1 MTQQPN
7 TPAPVEKAAPSAGE
21 WSDKRVATLLAQRD
35 APPKDGA
42 ALHAWAMQLVRDV
55 AAQQAAQPVAGEP
68 VMVEAVAEV
77 VDTDDGLTLRWLI
90 EGGIAAMA
98 DGCVL
103 VMPHSP
109 ITGDDGS
116 GEVYTAA
123 PAPVG
128 LVPLTEQIPTR
139 EALIAALQFYAD
151 REHMILSDESAWDT
165 VSGEPQNWWCDEA
178 GTATIE
184 DGSIAAMTLA
194 GKVTAEQI
202 KAMDDG
208 DGTWEDSAAHG
219 IKAGKDGAHG

>member
-7 TPAPVEKAAPSAGE
+7 TPAPVEKAAPS
-21 WSDKRVATLLAQRD
+21 TLSKAAKVHAIVNTGPYPGMSEAFNDHMGAECWTDPAYAPD
-35 APPKDGA
+35 ASMWAAAWKA
-42 ALHAWAMQLVRDV
+42 ALK
-55 AAQQAAQPVAGEP
+55 AQQAAQPVAGEP

-128 LVPLTEQIPTR
+128 LVPLTYDQIVD
-139 EALIAALQFYAD
+139 ALVDDAGLNLAFRSYEDDMKFA
-151 REHMILSDESAWDT
+151 SAIVDKFCE
-165 VSGEPQNWWCDEA
+165 VN
-178 GTATIE
+178 
-184 DGSIAAMTLA
+184 
-194 GKVTAEQI
+194 
-202 KAMDDG
+202 
-208 DGTWEDSAAHG
+208 G
-219 IKAGKDGAHG
+219 IKAGKDVAK

>member
-7 TPAPVEKAAPSAGE
+7 NPAPVEKAAPGITNDDIRREFLAAGFTIKDLRPHVYE
-21 WSDKRVATLLAQRD
+21 AARRILA
-35 APPKDGA
+35 
-42 ALHAWAMQLVRDV
+42 L
-55 AAQQAAQPVAGEP
+55 AAQQAAQPVAGEPVAGEP

-116 GEVYTAA
+116 GEVYTAT

-128 LVPLTEQIPTR
+128 LVPLTEAQLV
-139 EALIAALQFYAD
+139 ECLVAAGCIGTVRMSYDSGPYEITHTSINAD
-151 REHMILSDESAWDT
+151 RLASAI
-165 VSGEPQNWWCDEA
+165 EA
-178 GTATIE
+178 KLCE
-184 DGSIAAMTLA
+184 
-194 GKVTAEQI
+194 VN
-202 KAMDDG
+202 
-208 DGTWEDSAAHG
+208 G
-219 IKAGKDGAHG
+219 IKAGKDVAK